1 MGIVRGRQKKKIYQY
16 LYLRKLNR
24 FFRRY
29 IFKLFLITLLV
40 KNKLYV
46 QFIKMSL
53 GIPEMSLAALLE
65 HTFTTTEYFLLSLFM
80 KNDCDS

>member
-1 MGIVRGRQKKKIYQY
+1 MGIERGRQKKKTYQY
-16 LYLRKLNR
+16 LYLKKLNR
-24 FFRRY
+24 FFFRRS

-65 HTFTTTEYFLLSLFM
+65 HKFTTTEYFLLSFFYE
-80 KNDCDS
+80 N

>member
-1 MGIVRGRQKKKIYQY
+1 MGIVRGRQEKKNLSISLFEKV
-16 LYLRKLNR
+16 KSF

-40 KNKLYV
+40 KNKVYV

-53 GIPEMSLAALLE
+53 
-65 HTFTTTEYFLLSLFM
+65 EYR
-80 KNDCDS
+80 K